1 MAMNH
6 VEQLLDVVRDL
17 PENRV
22 LQVLDFARFLKWQD
36 EAKAR
41 EIIEF
46 EAWAENLAREK
57 GFVHLNEE
65 DVAYIVHEV
74 RNEIHV

>member
-1 MAMNH
+1 MVMNY
-6 VEQLLDVVRDL
+6 VEQLLDAVRDL
-17 PENRV
+17 PETRV

-36 EAKAR
+36 ETQAR

-57 GFVHLNEE
+57 GFAHLSEE

-74 RNEIHV
+74 RGER

>member
-1 MAMNH
+1 MVMNH
-6 VEQLLDVVRDL
+6 VEQLLDAVRDL
-17 PENRV
+17 PETRV

-36 EAKAR
+36 EAQAR

-57 GFVHLNEE
+57 GFAHLSEE

-74 RNEIHV
+74 RGER

>member
-1 MAMNH
+1 MVMNH
-6 VEQLLDVVRDL
+6 VEQLLDAVKDL
-17 PENRV
+17 PETRV

-36 EAKAR
+36 EAQAR

-46 EAWAENLAREK
+46 EAWAENLAKEK
-57 GFVHLNEE
+57 GFAHLSEE

-74 RNEIHV
+74 RGEH

>member
-1 MAMNH
+1 MVMNH
-6 VEQLLDVVRDL
+6 VEQLLDAVKDL
-17 PENRV
+17 PETRI

-46 EAWAENLAREK
+46 EAWAENIAKEK
-57 GFVHLNEE
+57 GFAHLSEE
-65 DVAYIVHEV
+65 DVAYIVYEV
-74 RNEIHV
+74 RGER

>member
-17 PENRV
+17 PEDRV

-36 EAKAR
+36 EAKVR

-57 GFVHLNEE
+57 GFVHLSEE

-74 RNEIHV
+74 RKER

>member
-1 MAMNH
+1 MNY
-6 VEQLLDVVRDL
+6 VEQLLDAVKDL
-17 PENRV
+17 PETKV

-36 EAKAR
+36 EAKVR
-41 EIIEF
+41 EIIEI

-57 GFVHLNEE
+57 GFAHLSEE

-74 RNEIHV
+74 RGER

>member
-1 MAMNH
+1 MVMNH
-6 VEQLLDVVRDL
+6 VEQLLDAVKDL
-17 PENRV
+17 PETRV

-36 EAKAR
+36 ETKAR
-41 EIIEF
+41 EIIES

-57 GFVHLNEE
+57 GFAHLSEE

-74 RNEIHV
+74 RGER

>member
-1 MAMNH
+1 MVMNH
-6 VEQLLDVVRDL
+6 VEQLLDAVKDL
-17 PENRV
+17 PETRI

-36 EAKAR
+36 EAQAR

-57 GFVHLNEE
+57 GFAHLSEE

-74 RNEIHV
+74 RGER